1 MSETKAPAFQFY
13 AQDFLTGTLHLT
25 MEERGLYITLLSLQ
39 WSKGSIPK
47 ERLGLVIQREW
58 EDVPPLVKEK
68 FDDLGEFVR
77 NNRLYQA
84 KLKMDLFREKQRIN
98 GLKGGRPIKSKTQ
111 TKPKNIPIKSS
122 SIEDRSKKIEKRKKK
137 KQIEV
142 ELPFASEIFS
152 ETWNTFLQ
160 MKWDAHKFKYKSEAS
175 MKRQLSN
182 LISISENDESV
193 AIQIL
198 NQSIA
203 NQWSGIFPLNNN
215 NKNYATNSKT
225 GFNIKE
231 VEQWVNKP

>member
-68 FDDLGEFVR
+68 FDDLVEFVR

-84 KLKMDLFREKQRIN
+84 KLKMDSFREKQRIN

-111 TKPKNIPIKSS
+111 SKPKNIPIKSS
-122 SIEDRSKKIEKRKKK
+122 SIEDRSKKIEVRKKK
-137 KQIEV
+137 KEIEV

-152 ETWNTFLQ
+152 ETWDTFLK
-160 MKWDAHKFKYKSEAS
+160 MKWDAHKFRYKSIAS

-182 LISISENDESV
+182 LLELSGNDETK

-203 NQWSGIFPLNNN
+203 NQWAGIFEIKNNN
-215 NKNYATNSKT
+215 NYARSSKPT
-225 GFNIKE
+225 RAE
-231 VEQWVNKP
+231 LEELQSWVNKP

>member
-25 MEERGLYITLLSLQ
+25 MEERGLYITLLALQ

-84 KLKMDLFREKQRIN
+84 KLKMDSFREKQRIN

-122 SIEDRSKKIEKRKKK
+122 SIEDRSKKIEVRKKK
-137 KQIEV
+137 KDIEV

-152 ETWNTFLQ
+152 ETWNAFLK
-160 MKWDAHKFKYKSEAS
+160 MKWDVKKFKYKSEES
-175 MKRQLSN
+175 MKRQLLN
-182 LISISENDESV
+182 LVNMSGNDETL

-198 NQSIA
+198 NNSIA
-203 NQWSGIFPLNNN
+203 NQWDGIHPLKN
-215 NKNYATNSKT
+215 NKNYATSSKT
-225 GFNIKE
+225 SINIKE